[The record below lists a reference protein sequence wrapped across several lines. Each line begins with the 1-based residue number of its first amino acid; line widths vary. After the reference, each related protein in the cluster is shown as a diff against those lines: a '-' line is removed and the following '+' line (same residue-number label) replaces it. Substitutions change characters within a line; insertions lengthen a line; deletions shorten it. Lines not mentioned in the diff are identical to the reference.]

1 MRSLTPL
8 VCLSL
13 SLCSLHSFSTD
24 RVADIIA
31 RARAT
36 TTGLKGESKGDGAA
50 SKGAGAASGIAMT
63 APRRNPFTGPK
74 TIADQQAAA
83 ASVSLLATDSEDEL
97 EPLPSRRRGD
107 GGGTSLLERFEAS
120 GITRRAPVPQAAGRA
135 RAVAGTEV
143 DSEISSPMHSAPSTP
158 LREKR
163 RPRYKDSD
171 GEEEG

>member
-120 GITRRAPVPQAAGRA
+120 GITRRAPVSQAAGRA